1 MKLLRDWS
9 IRRKLIFII
18 MATSS
23 IVLLLSSGAL
33 LSYDLLTFR
42 AAMIRDLAT
51 LADVIGG
58 NCTAALAFRDPQAA
72 EDVLGALRAEPN
84 VTAAAIYT
92 REKELFAHY
101 QRDGAGE
108 FHAPTPLA
116 DSNYFAHG
124 KLEEFR
130 SIRLAGESMGIVY
143 IESDLRE
150 MNARLRRYAW
160 IFTLVMSVASGLAY
174 LLALPMQKVI
184 SEPILHLVG
193 TANQISV
200 DKNYSLRAK
209 ATTRD
214 ELGLLIESFNEMLN
228 QIEGRDRELLRH
240 REHLEEEVATRT
252 AELTQVNRELAAA
265 RDAAEAAS
273 RAKSEFLANMSH
285 EIRTPIN
292 GILGMTEL
300 ALDTKLTPEQ
310 HEYLTLVK
318 TSGDSLLTV
327 INDVLD
333 FSKVESGRLDLD
345 QVEFAIGEVIAQAMK
360 AQAMRAHEK
369 QLELAYQVSS
379 LVPEKVIGDPA
390 RLRQIIVNLV
400 GNAIKFTPE
409 GEVVLQVQP
418 DAESE
423 NELQLHFSIT
433 DTGIGVAKE
442 KQDVIFQAFAQ
453 ADSSTTRKYGG
464 TGLGLAISSRLV
476 RMMDGRIWVE
486 SEEGRGS
493 KFQFTARFRKI
504 KTASPEVVPARPEE
518 LVGLPVL
525 IVDDNR
531 TNRRILTEM
540 TANWGMQAC
549 TAENGPSAL
558 AALKE
563 AQARHRAIRL
573 AIIDAN
579 MPGMDGF
586 ELAEQVKKDPLLT
599 RAIIMMLTSSG
610 WHGDAARCRQVGISA
625 YLLKPISK
633 SELLLAIRKLLGHAP
648 QSTAAE
654 AAAGKAAKP
663 QLGLRILVAED
674 NAVNQALIM
683 RVLEKMGNTAVLAK
697 NGREAVETWEKEK
710 FDLIFMDVQ
719 MPELDGFGATAAI
732 REKEEATGEHVPII
746 AMTAHA
752 LKGDRERCL
761 GMGMDG
767 YISKPV
773 NFAEVRET
781 LERVSEQG
789 QTEEATL
796 AENKAIL
803 AKEIWDAEAALA
815 RVDGDRELLRDV
827 IEIFRQED
835 PKLLEKLEA
844 ALAAGDLEAVQHA
857 AHSIKGEVSYFAA
870 PKAAEAAK
878 TIEYGAR
885 DHDLAKCKAT
895 LPELQKRLGE
905 LSAALQ
911 QMQQEVSG

>member
-1 MKLLRDWS
+1 MKLLQHWS

-18 MATSS
+18 VVTSS
-23 IVLLLSSGAL
+23 IVLLLGSSAL
-33 LSYDLLTFR
+33 VSYDLVTFR

-58 NCTAALAFRDPQAA
+58 NCTAALAFRDHQAA
-72 EDVLGALRAEPN
+72 EDVLAALRAEPN

-92 REKELFAHY
+92 PDKAVFAHY
-101 QRDGAGE
+101 QRDSRSEFRPPEPHPDASYFSAGR
-108 FHAPTPLA
+108 
-116 DSNYFAHG
+116 
-124 KLEEFR
+124 LEEFR
-130 SIRLAGESMGIVY
+130 TISFAGESVGVVY
-143 IESDLRE
+143 IQSDLQE
-150 MNARLRRYAW
+150 MNARLRRYLW
-160 IFTLVMSVASGLAY
+160 IFALVMFVASGLAY
-174 LLALPMQKVI
+174 LLALRMQKVI

-193 TANQISV
+193 TTNQISV
-200 DKNYSLRAK
+200 DKNYSVRAI
-209 ATTRD
+209 ATTQD
-214 ELGLLIESFNEMLN
+214 ELGLLIQSFNEMLN

-240 REHLEEEVATRT
+240 REHLEEEVAART

-265 RDAAEAAS
+265 RDAAEGAS

-310 HEYLTLVK
+310 REYLSLVK
-318 TSGDSLLTV
+318 ISGDSLLTV

-333 FSKVESGRLDLD
+333 FSKVESGRMDLD
-345 QVEFAIGEVIAQAMK
+345 EVEFAIAEVIAQAMK
-360 AQAMRAHEK
+360 AQALRAHEK

-379 LVPEKVIGDPA
+379 LVPEKLIGDPA

-400 GNAIKFTPE
+400 GNAIKFTPQ

-418 DAESE
+418 EAESE
-423 NELQLHFSIT
+423 DKVQLHFSIT

-464 TGLGLAISSRLV
+464 TGLGLAICSRLV
-476 RMMDGRIWVE
+476 GMMDGRIWVE

-493 KFQFTARFRKI
+493 KFQFTARFRKV
-504 KTASPEVVPARPEE
+504 KAGSPEVVPARPEE
-518 LVGLPVL
+518 LIGLPVL

-549 TAENGPSAL
+549 TAESGPTAL
-558 AALKE
+558 AVLKE
-563 AQARHRAIRL
+563 AQSQHRAIRL

-648 QSTAAE
+648 QSAAAE
-654 AAAGKAAKP
+654 AAPGTPAKP

-674 NAVNQALIM
+674 NAVNQALII

-697 NGREAVETWEKEK
+697 NGREAVENWENEQ

-732 REKEEATGEHVPII
+732 REKEKATGKHIPII

-761 GMGMDG
+761 EGGMDG

-789 QTEEATL
+789 PTEQSTPAD
-796 AENKAIL
+796 
-803 AKEIWDAEAALA
+803 AKPIAANDIWD
-815 RVDGDRELLRDV
+815 
-827 IEIFRQED
+827 
-835 PKLLEKLEA
+835 P
-844 ALAAGDLEAVQHA
+844 
-857 AHSIKGEVSYFAA
+857 
-870 PKAAEAAK
+870 
-878 TIEYGAR
+878 
-885 DHDLAKCKAT
+885 
-895 LPELQKRLGE
+895 
-905 LSAALQ
+905 
-911 QMQQEVSG
+911 